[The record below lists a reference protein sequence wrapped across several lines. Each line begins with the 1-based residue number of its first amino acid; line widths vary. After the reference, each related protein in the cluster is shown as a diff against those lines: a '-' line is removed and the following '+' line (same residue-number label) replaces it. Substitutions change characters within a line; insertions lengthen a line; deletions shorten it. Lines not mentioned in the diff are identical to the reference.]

1 VAAPVGRP
9 LSGTLTRS
17 QRPLISGAAT
27 ALLLSAVLPPL
38 AWPLVDLISSTD
50 VGVLSTLLRG
60 STLILLA
67 RSLALAAAVAL
78 LATAL
83 GLSLS
88 LLLTRSDLPG
98 RGVLIWLHGFPLFL
112 PPLLLALG
120 WFHLLGRE
128 GLLGSAAS
136 SRLLFS
142 PVGVVGVLVLAF
154 SPVATFLCTLAL
166 RGVDPALVEAARLG
180 RGGVLRVV
188 LPAIRPAALVAAI
201 VIFSLALSEL
211 GVPNF
216 LRVAVYPA
224 AVFAWLGGVDFRPG
238 EAALLAAP
246 LLLVALLL
254 VYLERRAL
262 RGRSFAVL
270 GLRQHQRV
278 ALAPP
283 GQGQLPT
290 TLAALLAAAAALA
303 PLAALLH
310 VAVARGGLGE
320 LLTWIDDS
328 LWVSLTTAA
337 AGATT
342 VTAVAVVLGH
352 GLCRR
357 RHEAVV
363 MDTLSVAAFLVPA
376 AVLGV
381 GLIAIWTP
389 TPLYGGLGI
398 IVVGYVARYAT
409 VGIRAVAAA
418 MAQSNPNL
426 EQAAAAFGGSYL
438 RRMTRIVVPLHR
450 RGVGGAW
457 LMTFVFCLR
466 DLETAVLYYPPGGE
480 TLTVRIF
487 TLEANGP
494 PGVIAGL
501 CLVQVALTAVAALGG
516 AALLRDKVKGGR

>member
-9 LSGTLTRS
+9 LSSALARH
-17 QRPLISGAAT
+17 QRPLVSGAA
-27 ALLLSAVLPPL
+27 ALLLLIAILPPL
-38 AWPLVDLISSTD
+38 AWPLLDLGRS
-50 VGVLSTLLRG
+50 VGSETFSTLLRG

-67 RSLALAAAVAL
+67 RSLAIAAAVAL

-83 GLSLS
+83 GLTLS
-88 LLLTRSDLPG
+88 LLLAHADLPG
-98 RGVLIWLHGFPLFL
+98 RGVVIWLHGFPLFL

-128 GLLGSAAS
+128 GLLGNEST

-142 PVGVVGVLVLAF
+142 PAGVVGVLAVAF
-154 SPVATFLCTLAL
+154 APVATFLCTLAL
-166 RGVDPALVEAARLG
+166 RGVDPSLVEAARLG
-180 RGGVLRVV
+180 RGGGVLRVV
-188 LPAIRPAALVAAI
+188 LPAIRPAALVSAI

-211 GVPNF
+211 GVPMF
-216 LRVAVYPA
+216 LRVSVYPA
-224 AVFAWLGGVDFRPG
+224 AVFAWLGGVSFDPG

-278 ALAPP
+278 VLAPP
-283 GQGQLPT
+283 GRSRLP
-290 TLAALLAAAAALA
+290 AALAGLLATAVALA
-303 PLAALLH
+303 PLAALAH
-310 VAVARGGLGE
+310 VATARGGLHG
-320 LLTWIDDS
+320 LLAWIDDS
-328 LWVSLTTAA
+328 LWTSLTVAA
-337 AGATT
+337 AGATMIM
-342 VTAVAVVLGH
+342 VAAVVLGH

-357 RHEAVV
+357 QRTAIVV
-363 MDTLSVAAFLVPA
+363 DTASLVAFLVPA

-381 GLIAIWTP
+381 GLISIWNP
-389 TPLYGGLGI
+389 TPVYGGLGI
-398 IVVGYVARYAT
+398 IVVGYVARYAV

-418 MAQSNPNL
+418 MAQSPESL
-426 EQAAAAFGGSYL
+426 EQAAAAFGGTYL
-438 RRMTRIVVPLHR
+438 RRLTRILMPIHR

-457 LMTFVFCLR
+457 LMTFIFCLR
-466 DLETAVLYYPPGGE
+466 DLETAVLYYPPGSE

-494 PGVIAGL
+494 PGVVAGL
-501 CLVQVALTAVAALGG
+501 CLVQVAVTALASLAG
-516 AALLRDKVKGGR
+516 AALLRGGGR